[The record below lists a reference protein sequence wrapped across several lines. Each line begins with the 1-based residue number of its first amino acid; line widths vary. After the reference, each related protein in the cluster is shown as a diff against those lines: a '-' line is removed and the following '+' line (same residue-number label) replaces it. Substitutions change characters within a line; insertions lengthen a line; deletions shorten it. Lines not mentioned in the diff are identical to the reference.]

1 MEFIEAKIDPNST
14 LKMLSKRP
22 RRGPQNMKQKR
33 NKKTQKCE
41 TVRTPP
47 RHQLARPSR
56 ATLLAGLCWVASW
69 VHGPCLARFA
79 RVVRRFALLGARGFL
94 DPLILNLLL
103 KSSFSSRHDDFS

>member
-1 MEFIEAKIDPNST
+1 
-14 LKMLSKRP
+14 
-22 RRGPQNMKQKR
+22 MKQKR

-69 VHGPCLARFA
+69 VHGPCLACFA

-94 DPLILNLLL
+94 DPLIFLEFTFEVL
-103 KSSFSSRHDDFS
+103 FSIETR